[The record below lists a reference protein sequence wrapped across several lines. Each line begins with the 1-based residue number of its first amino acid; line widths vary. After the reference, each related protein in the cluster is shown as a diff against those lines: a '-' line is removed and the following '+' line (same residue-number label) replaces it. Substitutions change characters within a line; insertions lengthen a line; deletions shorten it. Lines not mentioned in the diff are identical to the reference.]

1 MTGHST
7 PGILRGCGTRSAGG
21 IYLEVNTSPYG
32 TKPLIDYVLDPP
44 LPMQTDCKV
53 GVSLQARNDTTMV
66 LDHIGSSH
74 YPNAADFL
82 AEGFRHGF
90 SRRVSQNPDFSR
102 IQPGNRLLFIHDK
115 GLVLNPENLRPFVSE
130 AFQAPEHEGKRYPF
144 HQHRCIKLERIGS
157 LEHYEEGFP
166 GCIRD
171 LWCLPEATRTVE
183 EGDRVRFFRDFAS
196 VSYEVFPPSPDAPKV
211 KTSSALIAAL
221 PITNISVIRSPD
233 GTHKKTLSVLEEKLG
248 GPIPITLADA

>member
-1 MTGHST
+1 MNEQST

-32 TKPLIDYVLDPP
+32 TRPLIDFVLDPP

-53 GVSLQARNDTTMV
+53 GVSLQERNDTTMII
-66 LDHIGSSH
+66 DHVGSSH

-82 AEGFRHGF
+82 AEGFRQGF
-90 SRRVSQNPDFSR
+90 SRRVSQNLDFSR
-102 IQPGNRLLFIHDK
+102 IQPGSRILFIHDK
-115 GLVLNPENLRPFVSE
+115 GLVTNPEDLRPYVSE
-130 AFQAPEHEGKRYPF
+130 SFQMPEQGGKRKPF
-144 HQHRCIKLERIGS
+144 QQHYCIKLERTGS
-157 LEHYEEGFP
+157 LEHYEEGYP
-166 GCIRD
+166 ECIRD
-171 LWCLPEATRTVE
+171 LWCLPHATRTAE

-196 VSYEVFPPSPDAPKV
+196 ITYEVFPPSPDAPRV
-211 KTSSALIAAL
+211 KTTSALIAAL